1 MMTQRGPM
9 SEDPQFRTVYAPPR
23 FPRTT
28 QSSVRYVAVS
38 LRGNLVGYLWAA
50 TTDDAAGFV
59 ARKAVGADALNAS
72 VRWSERLRWAKAN
85 DLTPLQALRHWA
97 GAEEDPKAGA
107 VTGAEEGASS
117 LQDLE
122 EKSVN

>member
-1 MMTQRGPM
+1 MTKRGPM

-28 QSSVRYVAVS
+28 ESSVWYVAVV
-38 LRGNLVGYLWAA
+38 LRGNVVGYLWAA

-59 ARKAVGADALNAS
+59 ARKEVGADALNAS
-72 VRWSERLRWAKAN
+72 IRWAERLRWAKAN
-85 DLTPLQALRHWA
+85 GLTPLQAIRHWV

-107 VTGAEEGASS
+107 VAGAEESASS
-117 LQDLE
+117 LQALE
-122 EKSVN
+122 EKNAG